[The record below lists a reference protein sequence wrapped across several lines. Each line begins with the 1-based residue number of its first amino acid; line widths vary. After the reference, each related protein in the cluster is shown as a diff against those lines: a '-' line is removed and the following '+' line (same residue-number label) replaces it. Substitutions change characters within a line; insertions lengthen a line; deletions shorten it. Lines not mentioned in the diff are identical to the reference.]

1 MTPNGMPMQRDVSD
15 GLYGGYAGESVV
27 QIGGNAERITN
38 SFDYHSLRARKARLG
53 NRLNKPVMRILM
65 MILIVGLVSGG
76 GYLLFTKNT
85 LAWTLI
91 GFGLGVL
98 SIYAWAKMELKKV
111 PVGKTEDLNDIL
123 SHNLLVELDTV
134 PTPRKI
140 ARVVI
145 KTSSG
150 KFLAYRF
157 GVSTE
162 MLEFLASNSSDDPTP
177 IFEKAR
183 EIRDRLKA
191 PTISG
196 GMLAIAMIENY
207 PEHAALLAKMKL
219 EVSDLYAGITWYNYL
234 HGLVRDAAKKHR
246 DGGIARDLAF
256 GYIPL
261 LSRFGQNISA
271 GRNGLKTQIHLATHK
286 DAIEKMVSIFTGGGR
301 QNVALIGPAG
311 SGRTTIVNAF
321 AEELMDADSK
331 IPASLKFRQVFMLD
345 AAALISASS
354 SGSVERLV
362 NAILSEAFAAQNI
375 IIYLDN
381 AHLFFEEGTGS
392 VDISNLLAPVLEAG
406 RLRMILTMDEQKF
419 LEISARKPALANALN
434 KLMVSPANEEETM
447 RVMEDQ
453 VPIFEYKYQVI
464 YTYWALREAYRL
476 SERYIHDLVMP
487 GRALN
492 LLEASAKYAS
502 GGFVLAESV
511 QAAIEATSGVK
522 VSVASSAVERDRLLN
537 MEQLI
542 HERMINQEE
551 AVRTVSDALRRA
563 AAGVRNTSRPIGTF
577 LFLGPTG
584 VGKTEL
590 AKALSSVYFG
600 GESQIVRVDLNEYVT
615 EGDVARLI
623 ADGATNPT
631 SLTAQVMKQ
640 PFSVVL
646 LDEVEK
652 AHPLVLTTL
661 LQMLDEGILR
671 DLAGREVSFRDAIV
685 IMTSNAG
692 ADAIRNAVTSG
703 AVLEKSALMNWLI
716 STGQFKPEF
725 LNRFDEV
732 CVFKPLSPSD
742 LLLVVDLIIAGV
754 NKTLATQK
762 ISVVVDDEAK
772 RLLVSRGYDPQL
784 GARPMRRI
792 VQKTVEN
799 LVAQAVLSGTASS
812 GATITIGAA
821 EIAAQLR

>member
-1 MTPNGMPMQRDVSD
+1 MTPERDVSD
-15 GLYGGYAGESVV
+15 GLYGGYTGESIV
-27 QIGGNAERITN
+27 QISNERITN
-38 SFDYHSLRARKARLG
+38 SFDYHCLRARKARLG
-53 NRLNKPVMRILM
+53 KLLNSPALQILM
-65 MILIVGLVSGG
+65 ILLIVGLFGGG
-76 GYLLFTKNT
+76 GYLLFAKNS
-85 LAWTLI
+85 LAWILI
-91 GFGLGVL
+91 GFACGTLSVL
-98 SIYAWAKMELKKV
+98 AWSKMELKKV
-111 PVGKTEDLNDIL
+111 PIGKTEDLNDIL
-123 SHNLLVELDTV
+123 SHNLLTLLDTV

-140 ARVVI
+140 ARI
-145 KTSSG
+145 IIQTSSG

-157 GVSTE
+157 GISTE
-162 MLEFLASNSSDDPTP
+162 MLDFLASNSSDDPTP

-183 EIRDRLKA
+183 EIREHLKA

-196 GMLAIAMIENY
+196 GILAIAMIENY
-207 PEHAALLAKMKL
+207 PKYATLLAKMKL
-219 EVSDLYAGITWYNYL
+219 EIADLYAGINWYNHL
-234 HGLVRDAAKKHR
+234 HGLVQDAKKKHH
-246 DGGIARDLAF
+246 DGGVARDLAF

-271 GRNGLKTQIHLATHK
+271 GRKGLKTQIHLATHR
-286 DAIEKMVSIFTGGGR
+286 DTIEKMISIFTSGGR
-301 QNVALIGPAG
+301 QNVALIGSAG

-331 IPASLKFRQVFMLD
+331 IPSSLKFRQIFMLD

-354 SGSVERLV
+354 SGSVENLV
-362 NAILSEAFAAQNI
+362 NAILNEAFAAQNI

-381 AHLFFEEGTGS
+381 AHLFFEDGTGS

-406 RLRMILTMDEQKF
+406 RLRMILTLDEQKF
-419 LEISARKPALANALN
+419 LEISARKPALSNALN
-434 KLMVSPANEEETM
+434 KLMVSPADESETM
-447 RVMEDQ
+447 RAMEDQ

-476 SERYIHDLVMP
+476 SERYIYDLVMP

-511 QAAIEATSGVK
+511 QQAIEATSGVK
-522 VSVASSAVERDRLLN
+522 VSVASSSVERDRLLN

-600 GESQIVRVDLNEYVT
+600 GENQIVRVDLNEYVM
-615 EGDVARLI
+615 ESDVARLI
-623 ADGATNPT
+623 ADGAGNPS

-671 DLAGREVSFRDAIV
+671 DSAGREVSFRDAIV

-692 ADAIRNAVTSG
+692 ADAIRSAVASG
-703 AVLEKSALMNWLI
+703 AVLEKSALVNWLI
-716 STGQFKPEF
+716 SSGQFKPEF
-725 LNRFDEV
+725 LNRFDEI
-732 CVFKPLSPSD
+732 CVFKPLSPDD
-742 LLLVVDLIIAGV
+742 LLRVVDLIIAGI
-754 NKTLATQK
+754 NQTLEAQK

-812 GATITIGAA
+812 GTIITITAH
-821 EIAAQLR
+821 EIENQLGK